1 MRHVLDALKEPALI
15 EVEENLYVLRF
26 ESMKLA
32 CADAAVEDLLDRGVV
47 RRGDTVVDSSSG
59 IYAVALAMAAHKHGL
74 HAHIMASTTV
84 DDVTALQLRSLGAT
98 IEQVPPS
105 GSLKLD
111 QGERVRRVH
120 AYLERNP
127 GAHWMRQYH
136 DPIHYRGYRQI
147 AARLRFST
155 TPSRIDL
162 VGSVGSGASTRGLW
176 EGLSEQADCAVHG
189 IQPFGSVT
197 FGSDHVEDPDMII
210 AGVGSAIH
218 FDNVDHAL
226 YASID
231 WVGYRLAASA
241 TLRMY
246 RHWGLFAGLSTGC
259 GYLVAQKALAGVRSP
274 ERPTVVVAPDTGH
287 RYAKA
292 LAAVGPEVEGIFDDA
307 VARRVTT
314 PDELALP
321 WSQAWR
327 DDVKGDW
334 DEFRDTARD

>member
-1 MRHVLDALKEPALI
+1 MKHILDALQEPALI

-32 CADAAVEDLLDRGVV
+32 CVDAALDELVDRGVV
-47 RRGDTVVDSSSG
+47 RPGDTVVDSSSG
-59 IYAVALAMAAHKHGL
+59 IYAVALAMGAHKYGL
-74 HAHIMASTTV
+74 RAHIMASTTV

-120 AYLERNP
+120 EYLRRNP
-127 GAHWMRQYH
+127 DAYWMRQYH
-136 DPIHYRGYRQI
+136 DPIHYRGYRRI
-147 AARLRFST
+147 AARLTFST
-155 TPSRIDL
+155 PPRAIDL
-162 VGSVGSGASTRGLW
+162 VGSVGSGASTYGLW
-176 EGLSEQADCAVHG
+176 EGLSEQADCVVHG

-197 FGSDHVEDPDMII
+197 FGSHHVDDPDMII

-226 YASID
+226 YESID
-231 WVGYRLAASA
+231 WIGYRLAASA

-246 RHWGLFAGLSTGC
+246 RHWGVFAGVSTGC
-259 GYLVAQKALAGVRSP
+259 GYLVAQKVLGAFRTA

-292 LAAVGPEVEGIFDDA
+292 LSAASADVEGMFDDA
-307 VARRVTT
+307 IPVRANT
-314 PDELALP
+314 PAELTVP
-321 WSQAWR
+321 WSRAEK
-327 DDVKGDW
+327 DNVKGDW